1 MKTEDLV
8 AKLKSCDENT
18 AKEFLYKYTPLI
30 IYVITPILKNE
41 EDREDCISDVIFKV
55 WKSISTYDSAKG
67 NFTGWLTAISRNT
80 ALNYQK
86 KIIHTENIED
96 FQNTLIS
103 PDLTPEESLISN
115 ENKQIILRAINSLP
129 TKDRILF
136 YRKYYIFSRP
146 RKLRVKRVLPNEPL
160 REGFTERKSVCVKC
174 WEVTDLNNQDF
185 KNLSD
190 RELEN
195 ALSLSLSDKILIKEI
210 TNSVTP

>member
-103 PDLTPEESLISN
+103 SDLTPEESLISN

-136 YRKYYIFSRP
+136 YRKYYYFQPTSQIA
-146 RKLRVKRVLPNEPL
+146 
-160 REGFTERKSVCVKC
+160 RETGLTERAVEGRLHRAKKRLRKMLGG
-174 WEVTDLNNQDF
+174 DG
-185 KNLSD
+185 
-190 RELEN
+190 LE
-195 ALSLSLSDKILIKEI
+195 
-210 TNSVTP
+210 